1 MKRVIG
7 YVIAAALLAAA
18 GAVCWV
24 LGGAERRVAEAH
36 QALATLQYE
45 TVAASADDLDQS
57 LRLVKP
63 LPRVGGRMA
72 STVHEDQTA
81 AEYWLARYSA
91 LTATRDAAGA
101 VVESDPDVLIVAA
114 NAAYRSLSRTTA
126 DRQAAVRNL
135 DGIIKSYAEVLKTA
149 DAPEDAAY
157 NYEFLVR
164 QRDAITRGR
173 GQANSP
179 QATEAV
185 HPSIHG
191 HQGGPP
197 KDVEM
202 STFQIIIPRQNEERE
217 EELKPGTGEIRQRK
231 G

>member
-1 MKRVIG
+1 MNRVIG

-45 TVAASADDLDQS
+45 TVTGSADDLDQS
-57 LRLVKP
+57 LRLLRP
-63 LPRVGGRMA
+63 LPRVAGSMT
-72 STVHEDQTA
+72 STVREDQTT
-81 AEYWLARYSA
+81 AEYWLARYNA
-91 LTATRDAAGA
+91 LTTTRDAAGA
-101 VVESDPDVLIVAA
+101 VVESDPHVLIVAA
-114 NAAYRSLSRTTA
+114 NAAYRALNLDTA
-126 DRQAAVRNL
+126 DRRAAVGNL

-164 QRDAITRGR
+164 QRDAITRAR
-173 GQANSP
+173 GQANPLGST
-179 QATEAV
+179 AAV

-202 STFQIIIPRQNEERE
+202 STFQIIIPRESKERE
-217 EELKPGTGEIRQRK
+217 EELKPGTGEVRQRK

>member
-24 LGGAERRVAEAH
+24 LGGAEQRVAEAH

-45 TVAASADDLDQS
+45 TVATSADDLDQS
-57 LRLVKP
+57 LRLVKS
-63 LPRVGGRMA
+63 LPRVGGSMV
-72 STVHEDQTA
+72 STVHEDQTT
-81 AEYWLARYSA
+81 AEYWLARYNT
-91 LTATRDAAGA
+91 LTTTRDAAGA
-101 VVESDPDVLIVAA
+101 VVESDPQVLIVAA
-114 NAAYRSLSRTTA
+114 NAAYRSMNLASA
-126 DRQAAVRNL
+126 DRRASVRNL

-164 QRDAITRGR
+164 QRDTFTRAR
-173 GQANSP
+173 GQASSP
-179 QATEAV
+179 LATEAV

-197 KDVEM
+197 KDVDK
-202 STFQIIIPRQNEERE
+202 STFQIIVPKQSEERE
-217 EELKPGTGEIRQRK
+217 EELKQGTGEVRQRK